1 MSQVFEIFFDKKKNL
16 EYNPRVKRIGPVV
29 ERVLYS
35 IKLKAVP
42 NLYLK
47 QVPLSKLLPVTRH
60 HPILTYSLAQIMIK
74 CNGEWGIITQL
85 HLPI

>member
-1 MSQVFEIFFDKKKNL
+1 MSQVFEIFFWQEKTL

-42 NLYLK
+42 HLYLK

-60 HPILTYSLAQIMIK
+60 HPILIHSLV
-74 CNGEWGIITQL
+74 
-85 HLPI
+85 

>member
-1 MSQVFEIFFDKKKNL
+1 MSQVFEIFFWQEKTL

-35 IKLKAVP
+35 INLKAVP

-47 QVPLSKLLPVTRH
+47 QVPLSKLLPVTRQTSY
-60 HPILTYSLAQIMIK
+60 P
-74 CNGEWGIITQL
+74 
-85 HLPI
+85 